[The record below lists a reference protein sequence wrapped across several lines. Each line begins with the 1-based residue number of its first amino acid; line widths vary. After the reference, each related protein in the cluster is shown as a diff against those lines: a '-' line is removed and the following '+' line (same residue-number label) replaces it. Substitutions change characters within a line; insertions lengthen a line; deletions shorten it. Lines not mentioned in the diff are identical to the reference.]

1 MTNHNYYCDKCEHV
15 TTLELI
21 PIEVNAKGYVNKE
34 AGYYTKVL
42 VSSLSEQEI
51 KDLPMEKDP
60 RDYEVYEEY
69 KFKEVPDEFLCEL
82 CYKKVGIMMEQFDGW
97 CKGNCFTNR
106 ERERKFYEKG
116 MDKQQAG
123 EFYKESMAA
132 SKERMMSGRQHY
144 KEVVPDMK
152 KLRDHGIVRKTSDS
166 RVGAKKQ
173 ALKEI
178 NVKLHEIAKIDPSKK
193 KQPLG

>member
-1 MTNHNYYCDKCEHV
+1 MTTHNYYCDNCDHV
-15 TTLELI
+15 TSLELN
-21 PIEVNAKGYVNKE
+21 PVDVNAKGYVNKE
-34 AGYYTKVL
+34 AGYYTRVL

-69 KFKEVPDEFLCEL
+69 RFKEVPDKFLCEI
-82 CYKKVGIMMEQFDGW
+82 CYKKVGLMLEKFEGW

-116 MDKQQAG
+116 MDKQQAS
-123 EFYKESMAA
+123 EFYKESIAA
-132 SKERMMSGRQHY
+132 SKERRLSGGQHY

-152 KLRDHGIVRKTSDS
+152 KLRDHGIIRKTSDS
-166 RVGAKKQ
+166 RVAAKKQ

-178 NVKLHEIAKIDPSKK
+178 NVKLHEMAKIDPSKK
-193 KQPLG
+193 K